1 MSEWKSNK
9 YWRNRPVEERVRN
22 LRMPP
27 RYKSCTFDSYST
39 EEGSPE
45 FHSAVVKWA
54 SNIERRMEDGMGLY
68 IHGKTGLGKTHMAV
82 AALRHVVTKHE
93 LSGLYLSY
101 DIFTE
106 MVHDARNNDGELPEM
121 YGDANLLKYLRR
133 TYDVVL
139 IDNLNADRL
148 TEYMAKTVSN
158 LIESRYEMLLPT
170 LFTTEI
176 NPDKLSAIYST
187 RVQSIIKQS
196 CFLIGVAGEDYR
208 ANH

>member
-1 MSEWKSNK
+1 MSDWKSNK
-9 YWRNRPVEERVRN
+9 YWRNRPIEERLRN
-22 LRMPP
+22 LRIPP
-27 RYKSCTFDSYST
+27 RYKGCTFDTYNDDD
-39 EEGSPE
+39 GSSN
-45 FHSAVVKWA
+45 FKSAMVKWTD
-54 SNIERRMEDGMGLY
+54 SIDRRMEDGMGLY

-82 AALRHVVTKHE
+82 AALRHVVTKYE
-93 LSGLYLSY
+93 LSGLFLSY

-121 YGDANLLKYLRR
+121 YGDPNLLKYLRR

-148 TEYMAKTVSN
+148 TEYMAKTISN

-176 NPDKLSAIYST
+176 NPDKLSSLYSS

-196 CFLIGVAGEDYR
+196 CYMVHVIGEDYR
-208 ANH
+208 TRQ